1 MLTKNKIL
9 MKKDKLL
16 ELELKEAAE
25 YFEVSERTIRRW
37 KKILEIYVP
46 NSKYN
51 PGKVGKEIAT
61 QIRNLDRSDN
71 YTQKE
76 LAEIFDISQPMI
88 GKIINNVAYRTGI
101 SGSAE
106 VRVNLV

>member
-1 MLTKNKIL
+1 MLI
-9 MKKDKLL
+9 KKEKLL
-16 ELELKEAAE
+16 ELGLKEAAE
-25 YFEVSERTIRRW
+25 YFNVSERTIRRW
-37 KKILEIYVP
+37 KEFLEIYDPEV
-46 NSKYN
+46 KYR

-61 QIRNLDRSDN
+61 QIRNMDRSDK

-76 LAEIFDISQPMI
+76 LAEIFNISQPMI

-106 VRVNLV
+106 VRINPV